1 MSTLAHADEA
11 LIHPDSKR
19 RYNRDL
25 FREVAPRYD
34 LITRLLSF
42 GRDSA
47 WKRWMLR
54 ELPGRNPTAILDVA
68 CGTGDITRALHAR
81 YPDAQVVGLD
91 LTPEMLDLARGLAP
105 EGIEFLEADMNHTG
119 RPDAGQDLIT
129 GGYALRNA
137 PDISGALI
145 EFHRMLRPGGQLALL
160 DFSVPR
166 NPLLRRVHYSL
177 LLFWGGLWG
186 LLLHGDPRVYAYI
199 ARSLAHF
206 PDRESLHATLQEN
219 HLPVRSHKRFMLGM
233 IEVLICERV
242 GAALRDGQQ

>member
-1 MSTLAHADEA
+1 MSTLAHADKA
-11 LIHPDSKR
+11 LLHPDSKR

-54 ELPGRNPTAILDVA
+54 ELPGQNPTAILDVA

-81 YPDAQVVGLD
+81 YPDADVIGLD
-91 LTPEMLDLARGLAP
+91 LTPEMLDLARSLAP
-105 EGIEFLEADMNHTG
+105 EGIEFKEGDMNHTG
-119 RPDAGQDLIT
+119 LPDASQDLIT

-137 PDISGALI
+137 PDLSGALK
-145 EFHRMLRPGGQLALL
+145 EFHRLLRPGGHLALL
-160 DFSVPR
+160 DFSAPR
-166 NPLLRRVHYSL
+166 NALLRRLHYSL

-199 ARSLAHF
+199 ARSLAQF
-206 PDRESLHATLQEN
+206 PDRESLHTTLQEN
-219 HLPVRSHKRFMLGM
+219 HLPVRAHRRFMLGM
-233 IEVLICERV
+233 IEVLICEVRR
-242 GAALRDGQQ
+242 AS